1 MNNIWKQPARLWR
14 RREPLVAGAE
24 LPARQIAS
32 GSLEDMIRRALARAA
47 ETGPTEGQALFIDVG
62 APEVLAWSAIS
73 KLSRS
78 PSFPV
83 EI

>member
-14 RREPLVAGAE
+14 RREPLGAAAA
-24 LPARQIAS
+24 LPLHT
-32 GSLEDMIRRALARAA
+32 GSLEEMILLAVDRGAA
-47 ETGPTEGQALFIDVG
+47 VAEEREELFIDVG
-62 APEVLAWSAIS
+62 GPEALRWAEIR
-73 KLSRS
+73 KLHRS